1 MVTVLRKTLLSLLML
16 TALPAAALKDDFQN
30 IDPKVDK
37 VFSEI
42 DWDQATRIDINLHDH
57 DFMPRKLEFS
67 RGKPYILK
75 LKNVGAQA
83 HDMVGGSFFQAIVIK
98 MVSSNDGRVVTP
110 YLKSVHV
117 RSKHEIDIWF
127 VPTRAGQFDFHC
139 SLPGHQEA
147 GMEGEILI
155 H

>member
-1 MVTVLRKTLLSLLML
+1 MTTVLRKTLLSLLML
-16 TALPAAALKDDFQN
+16 LTLPAQALKDDFQN
-30 IDPKVDK
+30 IDPKVEK
-37 VFSEI
+37 ILSGI
-42 DWDQATRIDINLHDH
+42 DWDQATTIEVLLQDH
-57 DFMPRKLEFS
+57 DFTPHKLVFS
-67 RGKPYILK
+67 RDKPYILK

-98 MVSSNDGRVVTP
+98 MINSSNGRVVTP

-127 VPTRAGQFDFHC
+127 VPMRSGQFDFYC

-147 GMEGEILI
+147 GMEGQVLI
-155 H
+155 R